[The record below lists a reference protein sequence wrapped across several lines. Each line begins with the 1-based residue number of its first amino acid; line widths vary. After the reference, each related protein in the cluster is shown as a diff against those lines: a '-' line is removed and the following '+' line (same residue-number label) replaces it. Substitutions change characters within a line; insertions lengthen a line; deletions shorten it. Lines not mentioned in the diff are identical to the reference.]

1 MFKHVKTFINTK
13 VVIGFANT
21 FLEKI
26 NPMSTKFRIVLTWK
40 VFFLFS
46 WGKMQPIRTSSLLLK
61 VITSIY
67 CWYNMPCAKLGCKQS
82 QNIN

>member
-26 NPMSTKFRIVLTWK
+26 NPRSTKFRIVLTWK
-40 VFFLFS
+40 VFFIFS
-46 WGKMQPIRTSSLLLK
+46 WGKNAT
-61 VITSIY
+61 
-67 CWYNMPCAKLGCKQS
+67 N
-82 QNIN
+82 